1 MIYGSDF
8 VPSLLEEDQKYL
20 LPIYHRLAII
30 IKKARNVYLYDE
42 KGNRYLD
49 MFSGIAVNSLG
60 HNNKKIKRAIKKQ
73 LNRYLHLSNYFV
85 SKEAVCLAKILVTE
99 SGLSKV
105 FFANSGTEANEAA
118 LKLARVYGK
127 GINFEK
133 TEVITLIDSF
143 HGRTLGSLSLTGQ
156 VAKKQLYEPLLSG
169 IIHVNR
175 NDIKELQQAVSDK
188 TCAIFLELIQG
199 ESGVHPLTQDYLD
212 EVIRL
217 AKEYQFLIVVDEVQT
232 GLMRT
237 GKLFTFQHFNLNPDI
252 ITLAKSLG
260 GGLPLGG
267 VIVSE
272 RLTSVLNYGEH
283 GTTFGG
289 NPLACRVG
297 ASLVTALVNT
307 KFQEDLQDKSSW
319 LFDNLEALKTKF
331 PTIIKD
337 VRGRG
342 MMIGVDVGC
351 YAEKIQTAA
360 FNKKILLNITNNSV
374 IRLLPPLIITKK
386 QLQFFLDSFQLILE
400 EIEVNN
406 ETRK

>member
-60 HNNKKIKRAIKKQ
+60 YNNKKIKRAIKKQ

-127 GINFEK
+127 KIDSQK
-133 TEVITLIDSF
+133 TEVITLMDSF
-143 HGRTLGSLSLTGQ
+143 HGRTLGGLSLTGQ
-156 VAKKQLYEPLLSG
+156 PTKKQLFEPLLSG
-169 IIHVNR
+169 IIHVKGC
-175 NDIKELQQAVSDK
+175 DVKEFQKAVSHN

-199 ESGVHPLTQDYLD
+199 ESGVHQLTQNYLD
-212 EVIRL
+212 EVVRL
-217 AKEYQFLIVVDEVQT
+217 SKEYQFLIIVDEVQT

-237 GKLFTFQHFNLNPDI
+237 GSLFAFQQFNITPDI

-260 GGLPLGG
+260 GGLPLGAM
-267 VIVSE
+267 VVNE
-272 RLTSVLNYGEH
+272 RLASILKYGEH

-289 NPLACRVG
+289 NPMACRLG
-297 ASLVTALVNT
+297 SCLLTTLL
-307 KFQEDLQDKSSW
+307 KKQFQENFQDKSSW
-319 LFDNLEALKTKF
+319 LLGNLKALSAKF
-331 PTIIKD
+331 PRIIQD
-337 VRGRG
+337 VRGCG
-342 MMIGVDVGC
+342 MMIGLDVGS
-351 YAEKIQTAA
+351 YARIIQ
-360 FNKKILLNITNNSV
+360 NKALKHQILLNITNNSV

-386 QLQFFLDSFQLILE
+386 QLQLFLDRF
-400 EIEVNN
+400 N
-406 ETRK
+406 